1 MIRANITPMIGRGA
15 PAARARTTA
24 QNKMACDLVSWSGLK
39 RAIYEVPTLRMM
51 PFFKRGCRPLDLPSS
66 APSESAIGRS
76 CSRKDKI

>member
-1 MIRANITPMIGRGA
+1 MTPMIGRGT

-39 RAIYEVPTLRMM
+39 RAIYEDPTLRTM
-51 PFFKRGCRPLDLPSS
+51 PFFKRDCRLLGLPSS
-66 APSESAIGRS
+66 ALSESVIGRS